1 MTTPTKHTEDDMAD
15 LRASFDKLS
24 KDVASLHHSLAEVLR
39 SRAGQAAAEIREG
52 IDSAAEDIGTKSAE
66 YKDSIE
72 KTVRERPFQSLLAA
86 FGIGL
91 LIAQLFRRHGS
102 D

>member
-1 MTTPTKHTEDDMAD
+1 MTTPTKHADDDMAD
-15 LRASFDKLS
+15 LRANCDKLS
-24 KDVASLHHSLAEVLR
+24 KDVASLHHSLAEILR
-39 SRAGQAAAEIREG
+39 SRAGHAASEIRDG
-52 IDSAAEDIGTKSAE
+52 IESAAEDIGAKSAE

-72 KTVRERPFQSLLAA
+72 RTVRERPFQSLLGA